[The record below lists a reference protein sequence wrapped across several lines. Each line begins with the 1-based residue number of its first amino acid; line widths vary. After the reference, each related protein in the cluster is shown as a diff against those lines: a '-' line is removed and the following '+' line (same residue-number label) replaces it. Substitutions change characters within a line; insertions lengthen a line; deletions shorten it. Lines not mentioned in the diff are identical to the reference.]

1 MLVRI
6 SSKNQITVPRKILAR
21 LPETKYFDV
30 AVENGALV
38 LKPVEV
44 LETKLEEIQ
53 QKMTDLGLNEDSVA
67 EAVRWARSKQ

>member
-30 AVENGALV
+30 EVENGALV

-53 QKMTDLGLNEDSVA
+53 QKMTDLGLNQDSVA
-67 EAVRWARSKQ
+67 EAVRWARSKR